1 MTSRTAEETA
11 VASVTAAE
19 EGQCGS
25 PFEVLRIFLRLG
37 LTSFGGPVAHLGYF
51 RAEFVERRHWLDE
64 GAYADIVAL
73 CQFLPGPA
81 SSQTGISIGLLRA
94 GLPGALCAWLGFTAP
109 SALAMILFGYGVMV
123 LGNLADSAWLH
134 GLKIVAVAVVAQAV
148 WGMARNLCPDRERA
162 TIAVGAAM
170 VVLAIPSAPGQIG
183 AIAAGGLV
191 GWRLLRNGAQPS
203 EQEPLAIHMPRAWSI
218 AALASFV
225 ALLVGLPML
234 AAAIPSHALALID
247 SFYRAGSLVF
257 GGGHVVLPLLQAALV
272 PPGWVT
278 NDAFLA
284 GYGAAQAVPGP
295 LFTFSAYLGT
305 VMGSMPNG
313 WVGGLICVA
322 AIFLPS
328 FLLLIGTLPFWDT
341 LRRRPGVRSALR
353 GVNAAVVGLLLAA
366 LYRPVWT
373 SAILGPADF
382 AIGILAFLMLA
393 LWAGPPWLVVIFGA
407 VAATVVAGIS

>member
-109 SALAMILFGYGVMV
+109 SALAMILFGYGVTA

-162 TIAVGAAM
+162 TIAVGASI
-170 VVLAIPSAPGQIG
+170 LALAYPSASGQIG
-183 AIAAGGLV
+183 GIVAGGLI
-191 GWRLLRNGAQPS
+191 GWGLLRKGISVPTGA
-203 EQEPLAIHMPRAWSI
+203 ELAVHLPRTWSI
-218 AALASFV
+218 
-225 ALLVGLPML
+225 
-234 AAAIPSHALALID
+234 
-247 SFYRAGSLVF
+247 
-257 GGGHVVLPLLQAALV
+257 
-272 PPGWVT
+272 
-278 NDAFLA
+278 
-284 GYGAAQAVPGP
+284 
-295 LFTFSAYLGT
+295 
-305 VMGSMPNG
+305 
-313 WVGGLICVA
+313 VA
-322 AIFLPS
+322 AI
-328 FLLLIGTLPFWDT
+328 
-341 LRRRPGVRSALR
+341 
-353 GVNAAVVGLLLAA
+353 
-366 LYRPVWT
+366 
-373 SAILGPADF
+373 
-382 AIGILAFLMLA
+382 AF
-393 LWAGPPWLVVIFGA
+393 F
-407 VAATVVAGIS
+407 

>member
-1 MTSRTAEETA
+1 MTSRTAEETTG
-11 VASVTAAE
+11 ASATGAE
-19 EGQCGS
+19 GGRCGS

-51 RAEFVERRHWLDE
+51 RAEFIERRHWLDE

-109 SALAMILFGYGVMV
+109 SALAMILFGYGVTA

-162 TIAVGAAM
+162 TITVGVAM
-170 VVLAIPSAPGQIG
+170 VVLAIPSALGQIG
-183 AIAAGGLV
+183 AIAGGGLV
-191 GWRLLRNGAQPS
+191 GWWLLRNGPQLP
-203 EQEPLAIHMPRAWSI
+203 EQELLAIHLPRAWSI
-218 AALASFV
+218 AALASFL

-234 AAAIPSHALALID
+234 AAANPSHALALFD
-247 SFYRAGSLVF
+247 SFYRSGSLVF
-257 GGGHVVLPLLQAALV
+257 GGGHVVLPLLQAAVV

-305 VMGSMPNG
+305 VMGPAPNG
-313 WVGGLICVA
+313 WLGGLICLA

-328 FLLLIGTLPFWDT
+328 FLLLIGVLPFWDT
-341 LRRRPGVRSALR
+341 LRRRSGVRSALR

-393 LWAGPPWLVVIFGA
+393 LWAMPPWLVVIFGA